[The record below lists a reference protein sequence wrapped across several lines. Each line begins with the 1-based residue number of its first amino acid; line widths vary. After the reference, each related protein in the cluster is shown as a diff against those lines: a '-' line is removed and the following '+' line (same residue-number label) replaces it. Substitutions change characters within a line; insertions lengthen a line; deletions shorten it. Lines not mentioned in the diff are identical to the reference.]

1 MDDSL
6 SAVDAQTE
14 RRIIQNIQ
22 KLRANQTTI
31 IVTHRLS
38 AIQKADWVLVLEGG
52 QIIEEGTPN
61 QLLNKGGW
69 YAEQYQRQQHQKGGS
84 E

>member
-14 RRIIQNIQ
+14 RRIIKNLQDM
-22 KLRANQTTI
+22 RANQTTI

-38 AIQKADWVLVLEGG
+38 AIQQADWVLVLEDG
-52 QIIEEGTPN
+52 QIVEEGTPA

-69 YAEQYQRQQHQKGGS
+69 YAEQYQRQQHQKGGC